1 MNAVT
6 SYQGVR
12 MKKII
17 PFLLLLLLVS
27 ACGAPANRVADVQD
41 ATQPPVVQ
49 ATQSNPEQALAPQAA
64 ALQVDI
70 DAPLIEGPSLVAI
83 HMLDTVNGWGVT
95 ETEIVRTNDG
105 GITWYNVTPHGIT
118 ETG

>member
-1 MNAVT
+1 
-6 SYQGVR
+6 

-17 PFLLLLLLVS
+17 PLLLLFSLVS
-27 ACGAPANRVADVQD
+27 ACNAPANRIASAEDV
-41 ATQPPVVQ
+41 TQPPLIQ
-49 ATQSNPEQALAPQAA
+49 ATQSNPEQEAAQQAA

-70 DAPLIEGPSLVAI
+70 DAPLIEGPSLVSV

-95 ETEIVRTNDG
+95 ETQIVRTNDG
-105 GITWYNVTPHGIT
+105 GVTWYNVTPHGIT